1 VEHWQDGNN
10 FPRAWRID
18 HLQLEGLGDDVL
30 V

>member
-10 FPRAWRID
+10 FARAGRID